1 MSYLDAAEAMEQ
13 KAKETETMALC
24 SAGAFPGFSNVLAM
38 ECAQRLRDAGST
50 ELEDLNFSYFTAGLG
65 GSGPVNLLITN
76 LGFGDPVPVWRQG
89 RYAPR
94 MAAGSEM
101 REVDF
106 FLDLRSSQ
114 RLRSDGADAHRDAG
128 TLGGLAA
135 VVLGFDRGIPPD
147 AFCSV
152 PRHGVEAPCSVRLR
166 GDLLLIRRHETARRE
181 ADGEAIL
188 AEGSA
193 EVLELNLSGAAVRC
207 HGSLVILSRNQ
218 ASWVTMTLDTDAKA
232 SLWAEKLA
240 LACGHSESIAKLLS
254 MQRHRILTLEQHSQ
268 ETSLNSEEVERC
280 LNFLSREYV
289 AMRYQVRRAESE
301 EKLPEDEA
309 VREGGTREVWS
320 WPFPE
325 AGTVPRRLKIRGN
338 SSTGMGT
345 APGIWNTILVALVSL
360 VPRSL
365 WRNRSFSEGLAYFSL
380 PMVWVTDQF
389 VKETHAMRVEV
400 TSRDGRSCVG
410 VQAHRSFRR
419 CVAQSA
425 AEFMLHLLER
435 RLKSKE
441 ATRVGGRPGGLWL
454 SPVRSEMGRDRSPNS
469 YLIRN
474 PP

>member
-1 MSYLDAAEAMEQ
+1 MELRTAPTACAPRVLAPGVRGGAPRGARQRQQGLREQVSDPRPSRLPLDRQSTATGVRAARLHLPAAVMALGAAWLGTTVTQRRLKDRPESSRVFQPRRAQTTAWLARAARSDVPDFGGRAAHSAAPAADAVGRRIPVILAGRDRERGRAAVEEVKAEVDLKGLEHEISFRQVDWQEPGSHFDGIDGLLHTAGPFDGEPTVLRAALQERIPVYVDVADPMSYLDAAEAMEQ

-106 FLDLRSSQ
+106 FLDE
-114 RLRSDGADAHRDAG
+114 SDPAFDA
-128 TLGGLAA
+128 
-135 VVLGFDRGIPPD
+135 V
-147 AFCSV
+147 
-152 PRHGVEAPCSVRLR
+152 
-166 GDLLLIRRHETARRE
+166 
-181 ADGEAIL
+181 
-188 AEGSA
+188 
-193 EVLELNLSGAAVRC
+193 
-207 HGSLVILSRNQ
+207 
-218 ASWVTMTLDTDAKA
+218 
-232 SLWAEKLA
+232 
-240 LACGHSESIAKLLS
+240 
-254 MQRHRILTLEQHSQ
+254 
-268 ETSLNSEEVERC
+268 
-280 LNFLSREYV
+280 
-289 AMRYQVRRAESE
+289 
-301 EKLPEDEA
+301 
-309 VREGGTREVWS
+309 GTREVWS

-389 VKETHAMRVEV
+389 
-400 TSRDGRSCVG
+400 
-410 VQAHRSFRR
+410 F
-419 CVAQSA
+419 
-425 AEFMLHLLER
+425 
-435 RLKSKE
+435 
-441 ATRVGGRPGGLWL
+441 GGADIGCA
-454 SPVRSEMGRDRSPNS
+454 V
-469 YLIRN
+469 
-474 PP
+474 

>member
-1 MSYLDAAEAMEQ
+1 MADASSGPPNAFGATAPTLTATLERWVASLLWCWASTVASLRET
-13 KAKETETMALC
+13 AKQRSLQ
-24 SAGAFPGFSNVLAM
+24 
-38 ECAQRLRDAGST
+38 AQRSRDS
-50 ELEDLNFSYFTAGLG
+50 
-65 GSGPVNLLITN
+65 
-76 LGFGDPVPVWRQG
+76 R
-89 RYAPR
+89 
-94 MAAGSEM
+94 
-101 REVDF
+101 REVHTKDT
-106 FLDLRSSQ
+106 LSS
-114 RLRSDGADAHRDAG
+114 
-128 TLGGLAA
+128 
-135 VVLGFDRGIPPD
+135 D

-309 VREGGTREVWS
+309 VREGGALVAERSPPVIEGLGRRRHDSEPEKEPRVETITEEKQTKPPPTRAQWQ
-320 WPFPE
+320 
-325 AGTVPRRLKIRGN
+325 PRSPCLLGSPKMTSPKTKGL
-338 SSTGMGT
+338 STGLSKTTPTASSKRSLDGT
-345 APGIWNTILVALVSL
+345 ATKSAKFHQASI
-360 VPRSL
+360 
-365 WRNRSFSEGLAYFSL
+365 EGLDRRGHKLALAHQRTAPPPHTATTAPLASARA
-380 PMVWVTDQF
+380 
-389 VKETHAMRVEV
+389 KEG
-400 TSRDGRSCVG
+400 TSRS
-410 VQAHRSFRR
+410 
-419 CVAQSA
+419 
-425 AEFMLHLLER
+425 
-435 RLKSKE
+435 
-441 ATRVGGRPGGLWL
+441 
-454 SPVRSEMGRDRSPNS
+454 VRQHPWQR
-469 YLIRN
+469 
-474 PP
+474 